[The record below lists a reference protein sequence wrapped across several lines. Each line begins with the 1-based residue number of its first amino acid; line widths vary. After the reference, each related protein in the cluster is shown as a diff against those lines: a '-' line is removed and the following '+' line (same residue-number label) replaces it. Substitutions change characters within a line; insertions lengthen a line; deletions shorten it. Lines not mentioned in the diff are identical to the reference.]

1 MEFAS
6 IAYLLQIGTTSP
18 KFAASRKVTEF
29 NVELSAGELKEACNG
44 VGLTPQKFAR
54 EIRDFILKIAAEFNL
69 EGNLSKKYKLENPNC
84 DKQDLIWVSDF
95 QTFLENP
102 SMPNH
107 VKVWLLENFRS
118 RCRPNMRSNQ
128 N

>member
-1 MEFAS
+1 
-6 IAYLLQIGTTSP
+6 
-18 KFAASRKVTEF
+18 
-29 NVELSAGELKEACNG
+29 LKEACNG
-44 VGLTPQKFAR
+44 VGITPQKFAR

-102 SMPNH
+102 SMPDH
-107 VKVWLLENFRS
+107 VKV
-118 RCRPNMRSNQ
+118 
-128 N
+128 